1 MIAGGTTIFLI
12 MFGFGGFLFTLTLY
26 LQGVLHFRPFEAG
39 LLYAPTAVGVALT
52 SLTWQRLPARW
63 HRSVVSIGLVSSALG
78 YVLLALTETGG
89 HRNVPLVIVELF
101 ALGMGFGL
109 SYGPVVGQ
117 TLSTVPLADSA
128 DASGVLI
135 TTLQLGQVLGVALLG
150 TLYLTLL
157 PHHLPGHAVAV
168 TVLAAGGAALLA
180 TFASAALTRSQ
191 ASSKT
196 AN

>member
-1 MIAGGTTIFLI
+1 
-12 MFGFGGFLFTLTLY
+12 
-26 LQGVLHFRPFEAG
+26 
-39 LLYAPTAVGVALT
+39 
-52 SLTWQRLPARW
+52 
-63 HRSVVSIGLVSSALG
+63 
-78 YVLLALTETGG
+78 
-89 HRNVPLVIVELF
+89 
-101 ALGMGFGL
+101 
-109 SYGPVVGQ
+109 
-117 TLSTVPLADSA
+117 
-128 DASGVLI
+128 VLI

-168 TVLAAGGAALLA
+168 TFLAAGGAALLA